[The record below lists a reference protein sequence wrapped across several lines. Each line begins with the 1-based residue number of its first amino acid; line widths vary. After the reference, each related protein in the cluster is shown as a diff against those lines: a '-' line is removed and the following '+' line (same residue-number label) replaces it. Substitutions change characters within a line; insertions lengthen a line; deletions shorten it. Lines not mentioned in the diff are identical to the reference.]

1 MLEKIVELY
10 DLAYKHRSLIIL
22 IYGILIFLYM
32 TYNQKQVNNF
42 HKKEVKDKE
51 NKEFDYKAKKAFIIK
66 QGKKIDRLGLSFIIL
81 AFILREYKFVIVLLV
96 SEVFKCRAMIR
107 NHESTI
113 EFYESKGYNDWLRNV
128 NKSQE
133 NEEDNE

>member
-10 DLAYKHRSLIIL
+10 DLAYKHRSLVIL
-22 IYGILIFLYM
+22 IYGILIFLYI
-32 TYNQKQVNNF
+32 TYNQKQVNDF

-66 QGKKIDRLGLSFIIL
+66 QGKKIDRLGLSFIVL
-81 AFILREYKFVIVLLV
+81 AFILQEYKFVIVLLV
-96 SEVFKCRAMIR
+96 SELFRCRAMIR
-107 NHESTI
+107 NHEETI
-113 EFYESKGYNDWLRNV
+113 KFYESEGYNNWLRNV

>member
-10 DLAYKHRSLIIL
+10 DLAYKNRSLIIL

-42 HKKEVKDKE
+42 HKKEVEDKK

-81 AFILREYKFVIVLLV
+81 AFIFQEYKFVIVLLV

-107 NHESTI
+107 NHENTI
-113 EFYESKGYNDWLRNV
+113 EFYESKGYNDWLKNV